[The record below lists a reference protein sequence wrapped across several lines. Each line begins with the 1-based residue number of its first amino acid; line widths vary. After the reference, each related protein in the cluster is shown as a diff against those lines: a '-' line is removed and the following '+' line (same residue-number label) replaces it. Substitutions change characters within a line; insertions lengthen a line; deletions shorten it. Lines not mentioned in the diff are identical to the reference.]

1 MILDKTKNLIIA
13 KKVKVCNSFL
23 SRLKGLMFT
32 RKLEDDMALVLISKE
47 ESLIRSAI
55 HTLFVFYPIDV
66 LWLDRDFNVVDKRL
80 NIRPFTLSVIP
91 KRAAKY
97 IIELKSNKAI
107 DIDLNDKLLIDFS
120 NVVSK

>member
-32 RKLEDDMALVLISKE
+32 RKLEDDEALILVSKE

-55 HTLFVFYPIDV
+55 HTLFVFYPINV
-66 LWLDRDFNVVDKRL
+66 LWLDKDFNVVDKRL
-80 NIRPFTLSVIP
+80 NIRPFTMSIIP
-91 KRAAKY
+91 KKAAKY
-97 IIELKSNKAI
+97 IIEFNGNKV
-107 DIDLNDKLLIDFS
+107 IDLNDKLSIDFS